1 MSERKTVLTSDRL
14 VFSTWLDAD
23 LDDIF
28 TLHSDPDVTRY
39 ISARGKPE
47 SLERGRERLG
57 QWAADYARHGFCK
70 FRITHRDQGD
80 FLGRAGFGMMDGRL
94 DGETVPEL
102 GYTFRRSAWGQGYAS
117 EAALALRDWFFN
129 EGFGDRFIA
138 FADLENPGSLRVLE
152 KIGMRRTHQAP
163 LESGALFQFFD
174 LTRDEWRG

>member
-1 MSERKTVLTSDRL
+1 MSERTTVLTSDRL
-14 VFSTWLDAD
+14 VFSTWLDTD

-28 TLHSDPDVTRY
+28 ALHSDPEVTRY

-47 SLERGRERLG
+47 SRERGRERLS
-57 QWAADYARHGFCK
+57 QWAADHARHGFCK
-70 FRITHRDQGD
+70 FRVTSRDRGD
-80 FLGRAGFGMMDGRL
+80 FLGRAGFGMLGSGG
-94 DGETVPEL
+94 DGEAVPEL
-102 GYTFRRSAWGQGYAS
+102 GYALCRSAWGQGYAS
-117 EAALALRDWFFN
+117 EASMALRDWFFN